1 MLLQIKIICG
11 TDSLYSRDTERK
23 NQCDFIIVGITVSR
37 GNSCDTR
44 LKRENMFHSRKISFV
59 IVVFS
64 VSDSSGID
72 GDMFDG
78 DSSKGICDM
87 DFPVVRLDY
96 GRIREFAVTTF
107 QGKGRVPVFAVPGNG
122 NIEHLSAMGGGMRI
136 SLRVVIDQQ
145 LPPVGKSYRIGS
157 GVGVGHGRCWDQTP
171 CSSCVGRPALSDYT
185 LTCTTK
191 DL

>member
-1 MLLQIKIICG
+1 
-11 TDSLYSRDTERK
+11 
-23 NQCDFIIVGITVSR
+23 
-37 GNSCDTR
+37 
-44 LKRENMFHSRKISFV
+44 MFHSRKISFV

-122 NIEHLSAMGGGMRI
+122 NPRSQHRRVRAPIES
-136 SLRVVIDQQ
+136 
-145 LPPVGKSYRIGS
+145 IGS
-157 GVGVGHGRCWDQTP
+157 GR
-171 CSSCVGRPALSDYT
+171 R
-185 LTCTTK
+185 
-191 DL
+191 